1 MPLEKD
7 VTRVREGEEENDGR
21 FRVKSALLERGIV
34 GATTNVNRVS
44 RGPAETAAKLR
55 TPPRN
60 WQTSLLYRTSPSPL
74 ARVCVYIRRFAHACV
89 GIGATNGHMSGYA
102 RN

>member
-44 RGPAETAAKLR
+44 RGPAETAAKPVNATTELANISSISHLSESVRACLR
-55 TPPRN
+55 LY
-60 WQTSLLYRTSPSPL
+60 TSFRTCVCRYRCNQWSHEWIC
-74 ARVCVYIRRFAHACV
+74 A
-89 GIGATNGHMSGYA
+89 
-102 RN
+102 

>member
-7 VTRVREGEEENDGR
+7 VTRVREENDGR

-44 RGPAETAAKLR
+44 RGPAETAAK
-55 TPPRN
+55 P
-60 WQTSLLYRTSPSPL
+60 
-74 ARVCVYIRRFAHACV
+74 
-89 GIGATNGHMSGYA
+89 
-102 RN
+102 

>member
-34 GATTNVNRVS
+34 CATTNVNRVS
-44 RGPAETAAKLR
+44 RGPAETAAK
-55 TPPRN
+55 P
-60 WQTSLLYRTSPSPL
+60 
-74 ARVCVYIRRFAHACV
+74 
-89 GIGATNGHMSGYA
+89 
-102 RN
+102 

>member
-1 MPLEKD
+1 MELVFLDSLLQVVPVPRKKTMPLEKD

-44 RGPAETAAKLR
+44 RGPAETAAK
-55 TPPRN
+55 P
-60 WQTSLLYRTSPSPL
+60 
-74 ARVCVYIRRFAHACV
+74 
-89 GIGATNGHMSGYA
+89 
-102 RN
+102 